1 VKEGLFQLFRAPVP
15 PLPPPCGSPQPSSLY
30 TCPTGL
36 GARAN
41 ARGPQGLHN
50 GVGGASKH
58 EGVREL
64 QPDTWYTVY
73 EQKPCGRAL
82 SKNSL
87 IYPSFSRAFQR
98 AKTRLKVR
106 SISGDTALSV
116 ELAAHPG
123 GAREGG
129 RAWVCVNVAWRA
141 PNPTALQQH
150 LTLCSPQQGVVTLNT
165 TLLLLARVQISAQRV
180 QVTPSTVPM
189 EQHVC
194 MLGALP

>member
-1 VKEGLFQLFRAPVP
+1 MIIDPIPFSGTLRGH
-15 PLPPPCGSPQPSSLY
+15 PLDGIALTRLQRLRR
-30 TCPTGL
+30 GL
-36 GARAN
+36 GVCAN
-41 ARGPQGLHN
+41 ESGPQGLHN
-50 GVGGASKH
+50 GIGGASKLA
-58 EGVREL
+58 GVREIHPEAWCTL
-64 QPDTWYTVY
+64 Y

-165 TLLLLARVQISAQRV
+165 TLLLLARVQISAERV

-194 MLGALP
+194 MLGALS